1 MKTLLEHYIE
11 CSDRYIDACNG
22 AVYMDLDRGVVLN
35 DEDPA
40 KALDDAGKALRKE
53 AKARGLDMYQL
64 KNHMIKFIS
73 SNVQSKSVNQSTA
86 ELYKGRREHNI
97 RILEVFLGIK

>member
-1 MKTLLEHYIE
+1 MKTLLERYIK

-53 AKARGLDMYQL
+53 AKVRGLDMYQL

-86 ELYKGRREHNI
+86 ELYKERSEHNI

>member
-1 MKTLLEHYIE
+1 MKTLLERYIE
-11 CSDRYIDACNG
+11 CSDRYIDICHKSTSSIS
-22 AVYMDLDRGVVLN
+22 
-35 DEDPA
+35 EDIEHA
-40 KALDDAGKALRKE
+40 NKALDDAGKALRKE

-86 ELYKGRREHNI
+86 ELYKGRSEHSI
-97 RILEVFLGIK
+97 

>member
-1 MKTLLEHYIE
+1 MKALLECYIE
-11 CSDRYIDACNG
+11 CSDRYIDACHG
-22 AVYMDLDRGVVLN
+22 AVYMDLDRGIVLN

-73 SNVQSKSVNQSTA
+73 SNVRSKSANQTMA
-86 ELYKGRREHNI
+86 KLYKGWREHNI
-97 RILEVFLGIK
+97 RILKVFLGIK

>member
-1 MKTLLEHYIE
+1 MKTLLECYIE

-35 DEDPA
+35 DEDHA

-53 AKARGLDMYQL
+53 AKVRGLDMYQL

-86 ELYKGRREHNI
+86 ELYKERREHNI

>member
-1 MKTLLEHYIE
+1 MKTLLERYIE
-11 CSDRYIDACNG
+11 CSDRYIDVCREN
-22 AVYMDLDRGVVLN
+22 VSSIS
-35 DEDPA
+35 EDIEHA

-53 AKARGLDMYQL
+53 AKARGLDMHQL

-86 ELYKGRREHNI
+86 ELYKERREHNI

>member
-1 MKTLLEHYIE
+1 MKTLLERYIE

-53 AKARGLDMYQL
+53 AKVRGLDMYQL

-73 SNVQSKSVNQSTA
+73 SNVQSKSANQSTA

>member
-1 MKTLLEHYIE
+1 MKTLLERYIE
-11 CSDRYIDACNG
+11 CSDHYIDACHG
-22 AVYMDLDRGVVLN
+22 AVLN

-40 KALDDAGKALRKE
+40 KALDDAGKALQKE
-53 AKARGLDMYQL
+53 AKAHGLDMYQL

-73 SNVQSKSVNQSTA
+73 SNVQSKSVNQSTV